1 MKLYETE
8 SIGRYISHLHRVGAN
23 FLSKEYE
30 KYDIGSGQYQF
41 LIQLYL
47 QDGISHDELTEKISV
62 DKATTTRAIKKL
74 ESSGYVQTI
83 INPEDKRKYLI
94 YLTDKAVAVREEIID
109 ISLKWNHQLV
119 GNLSSEELD
128 LLFVLLRKIARNNPG
143 YFFQDLEK

>member
-8 SIGRYISHLHRVGAN
+8 SIGRYISHLHRIGAN

-41 LIQLYL
+41 LLQLYL
-47 QDGISHDELTEKISV
+47 QDGMSHDELTEKISV

-74 ESSGYVQTI
+74 ESSGYVKMIVHPQ
-83 INPEDKRKYLI
+83 DKRKYLI
-94 YLTDKAVAVREEIID
+94 YLTDKALQEKEGIID

-119 GNLSSEELD
+119 GSLSPNELD
-128 LLFVLLRKIARNNPG
+128 TLFALLRKIAKHNPG
-143 YFFQDLEK
+143 YFYQQEEK